1 MASLKVKFVLLF
13 LIHEYNYILLANRYE
28 IISTFLKFFRKS
40 KTLHFYDDEDID
52 RLNLLLGKQNS
63 FDGLTPAGKQNGS
76 SEAVWFVYIPNADE
90 SYLEN
95 VFRRTP
101 LRLDSHVYALVQGK
115 QCLLTTM
122 V

>member
-1 MASLKVKFVLLF
+1 M
-13 LIHEYNYILLANRYE
+13 
-28 IISTFLKFFRKS
+28 
-40 KTLHFYDDEDID
+40 HFYDDEDID

-101 LRLDSHVYALVQGK
+101 LRLDSHVYALVKGK